1 MEINLHRVSEI
12 KVKAKDD
19 NDSYATRNVEITYS
33 EFNVDMGER
42 VNNTLKLTLFLDK
55 DKGSDLVIE

>member
-19 NDSYATRNVEITYS
+19 NDSYATRNIEITYN
-33 EFNVDMGER
+33 EFNVDVGER
-42 VNNTLKLTLFLDK
+42 VNHTLKLTLFLDK

>member
-19 NDSYATRNVEITYS
+19 NDSYATRNIEITYN
-33 EFNVDMGER
+33 EFNVDVGER
-42 VNNTLKLTLFLDK
+42 VNHTLKLTLFLDK
-55 DKGSDLVIE
+55 DNGSDLIIE

>member
-1 MEINLHRVSEI
+1 MDINLHRVSEI

-33 EFNVDMGER
+33 EFNVDAGER

-55 DKGSDLVIE
+55 DKGADLVIE

>member
-12 KVKAKDD
+12 KVKEKND
-19 NDSYATRNVEITYS
+19 NESYATRNVEITYS
-33 EFNVDMGER
+33 EFNVDAGAR

-55 DKGSDLVIE
+55 DKGADLVIE

>member
-19 NDSYATRNVEITYS
+19 NDTYATRNIEITYN
-33 EFNVDMGER
+33 EFNVDVGER
-42 VNNTLKLTLFLDK
+42 VKHTLKLTLFLDK
-55 DKGSDLVIE
+55 DNGSDLIIE

>member
-19 NDSYATRNVEITYS
+19 NDSYATRNIEITYN
-33 EFNVDMGER
+33 EFNVDVGER

-55 DKGSDLVIE
+55 DNGSDLVIE

>member
-1 MEINLHRVSEI
+1 MDINLHKVSEI

-33 EFNVDMGER
+33 EFNVDAGER
-42 VNNTLKLTLFLDK
+42 INNTLKLTLFLDK
-55 DKGSDLVIE
+55 YKGSDLVIE

>member
-1 MEINLHRVSEI
+1 MDINLHRVSEI

-33 EFNVDMGER
+33 EFNVDAGAR

-55 DKGSDLVIE
+55 DKGADLVIE

>member
-19 NDSYATRNVEITYS
+19 NDSYATRNIEITYS
-33 EFNVDMGER
+33 EFNVDVGER
-42 VNNTLKLTLFLDK
+42 VNNTVKLILFLDK
-55 DKGSDLVIE
+55 DNGSDLVIE

>member
-1 MEINLHRVSEI
+1 MDINLHRVSEI

-33 EFNVDMGER
+33 EFNVDACER

-55 DKGSDLVIE
+55 DNGSDLVIE

>member
-12 KVKAKDD
+12 KVKEKND
-19 NDSYATRNVEITYS
+19 NESYCTRNIEITYN
-33 EFNVDMGER
+33 EFNVDVGER

>member
-1 MEINLHRVSEI
+1 MDINLHKVSEI

-33 EFNVDMGER
+33 EFNVDAGER
-42 VNNTLKLTLFLDK
+42 INNTLKLTLFLDK

>member
-12 KVKAKDD
+12 KVKEKND
-19 NDSYATRNVEITYS
+19 NESYCTRNIEITYN
-33 EFNVDMGER
+33 EFNVDVGER

-55 DKGSDLVIE
+55 DNGSDLVIE

>member
-19 NDSYATRNVEITYS
+19 NDSYATRNVEITYN
-33 EFNVDMGER
+33 EFNVDVGER
-42 VNNTLKLTLFLDK
+42 VNHTLKLTLFLDK
-55 DKGSDLVIE
+55 DNGSDLVIE

>member
-12 KVKAKDD
+12 KVKEKND
-19 NDSYATRNVEITYS
+19 NESYSTRNVEITYS
-33 EFNVDMGER
+33 EFNVDAGAR

-55 DKGSDLVIE
+55 DKGADLVIE

>member
-1 MEINLHRVSEI
+1 MDINLHRVSEI

-33 EFNVDMGER
+33 EFNVDAGER
-42 VNNTLKLTLFLDK
+42 INNTLKLTLFLDK

>member
-12 KVKAKDD
+12 KVKEK
-19 NDSYATRNVEITYS
+19 NDGESYSTRNVEITYS
-33 EFNVDMGER
+33 EFNVDAGAR

-55 DKGSDLVIE
+55 DKGADLVIE